1 MNYVNNIS
9 IYGFL
14 SKNYFIDSDNI
25 SLSFWKK
32 KDKSQLCICRN
43 KDIIDNYNKDKLN
56 KINYMYLDEP
66 LNVKGEFKMEQIT
79 SIIDNTYNIDNL
91 CRQNHKEIYETY
103 RKYKDKIIVNTDIL
117 YIESRYDDIFDMIE
131 TWRYADYGG
140 MKYMWQERAG
150 VDKSFIKR
158 YLENTWLQDNSLI
171 YLFTYKDTEDIIGY
185 SVMPKLYEME
195 NDIPMFSYMLRK
207 CILKSDKYNLRNI
220 TEYID
225 WYTFNDTLRTY
236 NFDKI
241 LINWG
246 CSEKG
251 VKWYKIHK
259 WDLYKIENKWF
270 YNYKQNK

>member
-25 SLSFWKK
+25 GLSFWKK

-43 KDIIDNYNKDKLN
+43 KDIIDNYNKVKLN

-103 RKYKDKIIVNTDIL
+103 RKYKDKIIVNTDIS

-185 SVMPKLYEME
+185 SVMPKVYEIE

-259 WDLYKIENKWF
+259 WDLYKLENKWF
-270 YNYKQNK
+270 YNYKKK

>member
-1 MNYVNNIS
+1 
-9 IYGFL
+9 
-14 SKNYFIDSDNI
+14 
-25 SLSFWKK
+25 
-32 KDKSQLCICRN
+32 
-43 KDIIDNYNKDKLN
+43 
-56 KINYMYLDEP
+56 MYLDEP

-103 RKYKDKIIVNTDIL
+103 RKYKDKIIVNTDIS

-185 SVMPKLYEME
+185 SVMPKVYEIE

-259 WDLYKIENKWF
+259 WDLYKLENKWF